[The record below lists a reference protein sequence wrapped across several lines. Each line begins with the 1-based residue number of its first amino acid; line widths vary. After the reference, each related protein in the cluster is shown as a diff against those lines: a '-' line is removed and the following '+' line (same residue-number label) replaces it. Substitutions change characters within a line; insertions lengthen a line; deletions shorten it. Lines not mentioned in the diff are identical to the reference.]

1 MDMADMERKQM
12 SFEPTEEQEV
22 CRKAFATGDDM
33 VISAYAGSGK
43 TATLSLLAEDDGD
56 SRIAFMAFNKSIAQ
70 DAGKKF
76 PRNTD
81 CKTAHSHAYR
91 AVIGKNQGYA
101 DRLNGPRIYAKQH
114 SQMLGIRS
122 SLEFGEDVTLSPYNL
137 AVKVQ
142 ETVRNF
148 CYSADSEPQW
158 NHVPFVPGA
167 DMAEL
172 RDFILPLARKMWADK
187 INPKGAMA
195 FTHDDY
201 FKIWSLSNP
210 ILPYDVIMVD
220 EAQDSNPALISVVAN
235 QRQAQ
240 KVLVGDANQQI
251 YAWRGAVDA
260 MTDFDA
266 KHRCF
271 LTKSFRFGEA
281 VADEAN
287 KWLTLLG
294 NEIPLKGFELMDSKV
309 EDLVEADAI
318 LCRTNAEAIS
328 QAMAAASLGKSYS
341 IVGGTEDIKRF
352 AESAAALMSGT
363 TFGVRHPDLIAFKNW
378 GAVKEFVEEEGG
390 SLKVLVKLVD
400 TYGPEQIIDVAERA
414 VPEGR
419 GEVTLS
425 TAHKAKGREWD
436 RVKIAPDFKEP
447 VNEDGSDG
455 TLNRSEMMLAYVS
468 VTRAQQILD
477 PMGLTW
483 VNRWVE
489 KFKAGQA
496 DIHDDSTSPLD
507 QTMEATQ

>member
-1 MDMADMERKQM
+1 MTD
-12 SFEPTEEQEV
+12 FEPTEEQEV
-22 CRKAFATGDDM
+22 CRKAFASGDDM

-43 TATLSLLAEDDGD
+43 TATLSLLAADDKD
-56 SRIAFMAFNKSIAQ
+56 SRIAFMAFNKSIAT
-70 DAGKKF
+70 DAAKKF
-76 PRNTD
+76 PDNTD

-91 AVIGKNQGYA
+91 AVMMGREGAAYA
-101 DRLNGPRIYAKQH
+101 DRLSGPRIYAKQH
-114 SQMLGIRS
+114 AQILGIRS
-122 SLEFGEDVTLSPYNL
+122 GLEFGDDVVLSPYNL

-148 CYSADSEPQW
+148 CYSADTEPQW

-172 RDFILPLARKMWADK
+172 REFILPLARKMWAEK
-187 INPKGAMA
+187 INPNGRVA

-201 FKIWSLSNP
+201 FKIWSLSQP
-210 ILPYDVIMVD
+210 RLPYDVIMVD

-260 MTDFDA
+260 MTDFNA
-266 KHRCF
+266 KHRCY

-281 VADEAN
+281 VAEEAN

-294 NEIPLKGFELMDSKV
+294 NEVPLQGFEQMDSKV
-309 EDLVEADAI
+309 QAIVDDADAI
-318 LCRTNAEAIS
+318 LCRTNAEAIH
-328 QAMAAASLGKSYS
+328 QAIRAGQVDKSYS

-352 AESAAALMSGT
+352 AESAAVLMQGQ
-363 TFGVRHPDLIAFKNW
+363 TFGVKHPDLIAFKNW

-390 SLKVLVKLVD
+390 SLKVLVKLID
-400 TYGPEQIIDVAERA
+400 EHGPEQIIDVCDRA

-419 GEVTLS
+419 GEVTIS

-436 RVKIAPDFKEP
+436 RVKIATDFKEP

-468 VTRAQQILD
+468 VTRAQQVLD
-477 PMGLTW
+477 PMGLQW
-483 VNRWVE
+483 VDRWVE
-489 KFKAGQA
+489 MHKKGQA
-496 DIHDDSTSPLD
+496 DIHDDSQDDKPQEVSN
-507 QTMEATQ
+507 A